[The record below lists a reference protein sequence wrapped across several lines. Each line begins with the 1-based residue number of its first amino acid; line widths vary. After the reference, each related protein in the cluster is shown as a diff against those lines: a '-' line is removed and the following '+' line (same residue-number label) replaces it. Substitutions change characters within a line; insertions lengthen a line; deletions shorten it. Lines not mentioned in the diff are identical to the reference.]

1 LQSEVF
7 SRLESEV
14 RGYCRN
20 FPVVFDRAEGPR
32 LYAESGRAYVDFF
45 SGAGALNYGHNP
57 SALRAA
63 LIAYLERGAVTH
75 SLDMMT
81 VAKRNFLTRFE
92 QVILKTRSLDYKVQ
106 FPGPTG
112 TNAVEAA
119 LKLAR
124 KVTGRRDVVSFT
136 NAFHGMTLGA
146 LAVTGNAF
154 KRQGA
159 GVPLNHTIVMPYDNE
174 QGIDS
179 LALLESLLEN
189 SSSGV
194 DVPAAVILET
204 VQAEG
209 GINVARAGW
218 LRKLAELCRRHAI
231 VLIVDDIQVGCG
243 RTGPFFSFES
253 AGIEPDMVCLSKSLS
268 GYGLPLAV
276 TLVRPPLDVWSPG
289 EHNGTFR
296 GHNPAFVTATAALDY
311 WTDQTLERSV
321 EAHGRHIESA
331 LAAVCAR
338 VPDFAHEQRGKGM
351 IRGLVFTVPEM
362 ASRVAQAAFAR
373 GLIVETAGPRDEVL
387 KIMPALT
394 IDRATL
400 DEGLSMLTQAT
411 LEVCESERS
420 LEFVG
425 PRRASEAAE

>member
-1 LQSEVF
+1 LKSEVF

-57 SALRAA
+57 RPMRQA

-81 VAKRNFLTRFE
+81 VAKREFLTRFE
-92 QVILKTRSLDYKVQ
+92 QVILRKRSLDYKVQ

-159 GVPLNHTIVMPYDNE
+159 GVPLNHTLVMPYDSAD
-174 QGIDS
+174 GIDS

-194 DVPAAVILET
+194 DLPAAVILET

-209 GINVARAGW
+209 GINVASASW
-218 LRKLAELCRRHAI
+218 LRKLAGLCQRHGM

-243 RTGPFFSFES
+243 RTGPFFSFEP
-253 AGIEPDMVCLSKSLS
+253 AGIEPDMICLSKSLS

-276 TLVRPPLDVWSPG
+276 TLVRPTLDLWAPG

-311 WTDQTLERSV
+311 WTDDSLQRSV
-321 EAHGRHIESA
+321 VANGERIESA
-331 LAAVCAR
+331 LASLSAR
-338 VPDFAHEQRGKGM
+338 IPESTLEQRGRGM
-351 IRGLVFTVPEM
+351 IRGLVFKGDGV
-362 ASRVAQAAFAR
+362 ASKVSRAAFAQ

-387 KIMPALT
+387 KIMPPLT

-400 DEGLSMLTQAT
+400 EEGLDIVHQAA
-411 LEVCESERS
+411 LDVCASD
-420 LEFVG
+420 
-425 PRRASEAAE
+425 RAIEAAE